1 MELKSLA
8 EHIKRLELKLLTTDL
23 KVDPAL
29 IDELLSDDFEEISS
43 SGQINSRDD
52 VVNWL
57 LYKDNHIQWTLTNF
71 RIKALTDDLVMAIY
85 VARKLNDPNSISKGS
100 VRTSIWKHQGD
111 HWKMLFHQA
120 SKINNSH

>member
-1 MELKSLA
+1 MELKRIT
-8 EHIKRLELKLLTTDL
+8 EHIKRLELKLLTTNL
-23 KVDPAL
+23 KGDSAL

-43 SGQINSRDD
+43 NGQINPRGD

-57 LYKDNHIQWTLTNF
+57 LGKDNHIQWSLTDF
-71 RIKALTDDLVMAIY
+71 RIKVLTDDLVMAIY
-85 VARKLNDPNSISKGS
+85 VARKLNDPNSTSKGS

-111 HWKMLFHQA
+111 RWKMLFHQA